1 MSRMAIY
8 KQSGQFDG
16 GFQNDE
22 GGFVQGDLLSPSSVT
37 SRAALDG
44 RGSEQQQPLIL
55 EPRPRRIIQTRRKT
69 TPSVK
74 GNRHSGT
81 SLAEREM
88 MLYLALFLFLP
99 FATAAPAALV
109 SEGPAGSKDF
119 PDEHG
124 EDDRTEVDIGKEGI
138 ISIERAPLEA
148 KSDSDGFVKVV
159 DFDSLPLNYHDEE
172 NEEELVGDKIF
183 HKYEKIDKETDDITG
198 DTILSEREVIEED
211 DDDFP
216 ERRVIEPLHWQQ

>member
-1 MSRMAIY
+1 
-8 KQSGQFDG
+8 
-16 GFQNDE
+16 
-22 GGFVQGDLLSPSSVT
+22 DLLSPSSVT

-99 FATAAPAALV
+99 FATAAPAA
-109 SEGPAGSKDF
+109 
-119 PDEHG
+119 
-124 EDDRTEVDIGKEGI
+124 
-138 ISIERAPLEA
+138 LEA

>member
-1 MSRMAIY
+1 MVVARRPVES
-8 KQSGQFDG
+8 
-16 GFQNDE
+16 
-22 GGFVQGDLLSPSSVT
+22 LLCDVK
-37 SRAALDG
+37 AALDG
-44 RGSEQQQPLIL
+44 RGSEQPLIL
-55 EPRPRRIIQTRRKT
+55 ERRPRCIIQTRRKT
-69 TPSVK
+69 TRSVE

-81 SLAEREM
+81 SGNSFAEQEM

-99 FATAAPAALV
+99 FATAAPAA
-109 SEGPAGSKDF
+109 
-119 PDEHG
+119 
-124 EDDRTEVDIGKEGI
+124 
-138 ISIERAPLEA
+138 LEA

>member
-1 MSRMAIY
+1 MSGWNEMNAMSQWRRRSRRRLPVHPRENLAF
-8 KQSGQFDG
+8 QFI
-16 GFQNDE
+16 E
-22 GGFVQGDLLSPSSVT
+22 PKKRLK
-37 SRAALDG
+37 R
-44 RGSEQQQPLIL
+44 RGIPEQQWTIL
-55 EPRPRRIIQTRRKT
+55 L
-69 TPSVK
+69 
-74 GNRHSGT
+74 GN
-81 SLAEREM
+81 
-88 MLYLALFLFLP
+88 F
-99 FATAAPAALV
+99 
-109 SEGPAGSKDF
+109 
-119 PDEHG
+119 
-124 EDDRTEVDIGKEGI
+124 
-138 ISIERAPLEA
+138 EA

>member
-1 MSRMAIY
+1 MRMKQNVTY
-8 KQSGQFDG
+8 KSQRLGEFQISDAGQS
-16 GFQNDE
+16 
-22 GGFVQGDLLSPSSVT
+22 
-37 SRAALDG
+37 
-44 RGSEQQQPLIL
+44 L
-55 EPRPRRIIQTRRKT
+55 E
-69 TPSVK
+69 
-74 GNRHSGT
+74 
-81 SLAEREM
+81 
-88 MLYLALFLFLP
+88 
-99 FATAAPAALV
+99 
-109 SEGPAGSKDF
+109 
-119 PDEHG
+119 
-124 EDDRTEVDIGKEGI
+124 
-138 ISIERAPLEA
+138 EA